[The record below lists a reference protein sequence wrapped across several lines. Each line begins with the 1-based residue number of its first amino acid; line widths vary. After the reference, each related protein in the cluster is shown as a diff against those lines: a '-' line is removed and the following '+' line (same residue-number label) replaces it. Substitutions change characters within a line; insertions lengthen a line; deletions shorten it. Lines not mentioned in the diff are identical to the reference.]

1 MPKVKSINSL
11 MKYLRSIHNISISGT
26 HHKRQLRNLGYY
38 HGYKGYRF
46 INKPQNRIHYSNF
59 NEVIA
64 LNQFDMQLKSLFYP
78 HIMFIETAIKNYVLE
93 VILDES
99 HTEDFNIIYDTL
111 LNDYQTY
118 SVGSQNYKKAL
129 QKRLRV
135 RNQFYNVLTREYSTN
150 KQIVK
155 HFYHNNTAVPIWA
168 IFEVISM
175 GEFGN
180 FISCLNFSTR
190 CNIASSLKLNISC
203 NTDGKLVENII
214 YLLKDLRNS
223 IAHNDVIFDT
233 RFRSGKPKNSLITSL
248 SIDTGIRNI
257 NFKTIVD
264 YLILIAY
271 ILKNLGMSKT
281 DLKVLVNKFN
291 KIIADFRSHIPIS
304 TYSQILHTDT
314 RNKLIALNTFINI

>member
-1 MPKVKSINSL
+1 MSEIKSINSL
-11 MKYLRSIHNISISGT
+11 MKYLRNIHNININGT
-26 HHKRQLRNLGYY
+26 NHKKQLRNLGYY
-38 HGYKGYRF
+38 HGFKGYRF
-46 INKPQNRIHYSNF
+46 IKKPQNRINYSNF

-78 HIMFIETAIKNYVLE
+78 HIMFIETALKNYVLE
-93 VILDES
+93 VILNEAK
-99 HTEDFNIIYDTL
+99 TENFNIIYDIL
-111 LNDYQTY
+111 LNDYQYY
-118 SVGSQNYKKAL
+118 SIGSQKYKKAL

-135 RNQFYNVLTREYSTN
+135 RNKFYNVLTREYSNN

-155 HFYHNNTAVPIWA
+155 HFYHNNTAVPIWG

-180 FISCLNFSTR
+180 FISCLNFTTR
-190 CNIASSLKLNISC
+190 CNIATLLKLNTSC

-233 RFRSGKPKNSLITSL
+233 RFKSGNPRNSLIRSL
-248 SIDTGIRNI
+248 SIDTDIASI
-257 NFKTIVD
+257 NFETIVD
-264 YLILIAY
+264 YLILITY
-271 ILKNLGMSKT
+271 ILKNLGTSKT
-281 DLKVLVNKFN
+281 ELKRLVNKFD
-291 KIIADFRSHIPIS
+291 KIINDFRNLIPFS

-314 RNKLIALNTFINI
+314 RNKLSSLNTFISK